1 MRNVINNLKKSDK
14 RLNHSKIDKI
24 QIMINDKGDG
34 VIEERFQSLLSRY
47 YIDLET
53 TVKSSSF
60 IFDHIYSFTSFRK

>member
-1 MRNVINNLKKSDK
+1 
-14 RLNHSKIDKI
+14 
-24 QIMINDKGDG
+24 MINDKGDG

-53 TVKSSSF
+53 TVKGSSF